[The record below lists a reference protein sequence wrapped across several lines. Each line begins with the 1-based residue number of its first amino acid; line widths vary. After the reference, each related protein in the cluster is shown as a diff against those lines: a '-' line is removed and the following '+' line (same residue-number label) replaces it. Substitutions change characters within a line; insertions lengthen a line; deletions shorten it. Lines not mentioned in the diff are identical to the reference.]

1 MNKIKNYPINW
12 TDGVRINKQHFLGHY
27 YNMVETQKNIYLS
40 SLNDFNYGVGEQIEG
55 NIKNIEI
62 ETVKNSDA
70 SIIVKLKSCNA
81 ITRSGFHIIYYEGL
95 YGDHVPM
102 LTFQPSD
109 MIDMS
114 KQNLYIVVSVSPYS
128 LVPVGEPD
136 PDAIPLHHPYALP
149 KIELSVISEHQAN
162 LSFLKNNFLVIG
174 RLTIQKNSLSIN
186 ADYIPPV
193 QKICYYERLANFMTS
208 LIKSLQH
215 IKEYGLLVYRKNTI
229 NNKTNTLAKNTFL
242 LCEDFNRFH
251 NQYIFYLEHIV
262 SQESPIHIAR
272 TISVLANY
280 LSTSLNLMKERER
293 ESLLQY
299 YYEWSNIKP
308 SEITQIIGKIISI
321 NYNHLDIEQSILDIS
336 EFIAIL
342 ERLFKKMS
350 ELEYIGLTRENIVV
364 GADNENER
372 RVNTKS
378 RWSIID

>member
-12 TDGVRINKQHFLGHY
+12 TNGVKINEQHFFGHY

-40 SLNDFNYGVGEQIEG
+40 SLNDFNYGIGEQIEG

-62 ETVKNSDA
+62 ETVRNSDD
-70 SIIVKLKSCNA
+70 SIIVKLKSCN
-81 ITRSGFHIIYYEGL
+81 
-95 YGDHVPM
+95 
-102 LTFQPSD
+102 
-109 MIDMS
+109 
-114 KQNLYIVVSVSPYS
+114 SVSPYS

-136 PDAIPLHHPYALP
+136 PDVIPLHHPYALP
-149 KIELSVISEHQAN
+149 KIELSVVPERQAN

-174 RLTIQKNSLSIN
+174 KLTIQKNNLSIN
-186 ADYIPPV
+186 TNYIPPV

-308 SEITQIIGKIISI
+308 SEITQIIGKIISV

-372 RVNTKS
+372 INYETT
-378 RWSIID
+378 